1 MPVVVEC
8 VVEELAVRD
17 EVNSVDEDGADLAVD
32 NVRPPA
38 VLVLLCVF
46 GLQIVKANMCL
57 VGSVNV
63 DRREDVMLFVCHR
76 LVGDI
81 DLRRVGEE
89 VLTIADGPG
98 ENLRERVVARVC
110 AVIEARR
117 PVVDDGTG
125 GDDVALFV
133 VVLGREVLVAA
144 VLAVAE
150 MVDVAPSVF
159 CAFVDS
165 FGGVYV
171 SFANE

>member
-1 MPVVVEC
+1 
-8 VVEELAVRD
+8 
-17 EVNSVDEDGADLAVD
+17 
-32 NVRPPA
+32 
-38 VLVLLCVF
+38 
-46 GLQIVKANMCL
+46 
-57 VGSVNV
+57 
-63 DRREDVMLFVCHR
+63 MLFVCHR

-133 VVLGREVLVAA
+133 VVLGREVLVAG
-144 VLAVAE
+144 VLAIAE
-150 MVDVAPSVF
+150 MVAGSEGPPAD
-159 CAFVDS
+159 DS

-171 SFANE
+171 NFANE